1 MSDVKIEEAG
11 HDSHL
16 HTWCHDGKKK
26 EVEEYINMCKDH
38 QELEMK
44 LRSRRGVYGYTPLH
58 EAVSNGHCD
67 MLDMLVEHGADV
79 NCRAN
84 SRYTPL
90 HLAASRGDVD
100 CVRVLLNQDADIYA
114 VDEFGKTPIRTAELI
129 GKQTVV
135 KVLKSEGMYVSEL
148 KCTYEFIAT
157 LISVVLN

>member
-1 MSDVKIEEAG
+1 MSDVKVEEAG
-11 HDSHL
+11 LDSHL

-26 EVEEYINMCKDH
+26 EVEEYINTCKDH
-38 QELEMK
+38 QELETK

-90 HLAASRGDVD
+90 HLAASRGDVG

-114 VDEFGKTPIRTAELI
+114 IDEFGKTPIRTAELI

-135 KVLKSEGMYVSEL
+135 KVLKSEGMQ
-148 KCTYEFIAT
+148 
-157 LISVVLN
+157 VVD